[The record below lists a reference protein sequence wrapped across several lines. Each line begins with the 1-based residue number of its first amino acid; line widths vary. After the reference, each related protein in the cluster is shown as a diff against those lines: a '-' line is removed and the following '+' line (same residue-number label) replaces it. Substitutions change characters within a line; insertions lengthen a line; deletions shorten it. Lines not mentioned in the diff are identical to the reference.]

1 MHELGITQQ
10 MLEQALAQAQAAGAE
25 RITGLN
31 LALGALSDITPDSV
45 QFYFDM
51 LSPGTPAAGAQL
63 SFRQVQPVMRCRQ
76 CGTEFA
82 WTAEGQLPSDES
94 DGYCPNC
101 GSDRYDLIHGRE
113 FYLES
118 IDVT

>member
-10 MLEQALAQAQAAGAE
+10 LLDQALDRARSAGAE
-25 RITGLN
+25 RVTGLS
-31 LALGALSDITPDSV
+31 LVLGTLSDVTSESV

-51 LSPGTPAAGAQL
+51 ISKHTPAEGAQL
-63 SFRQVQPVMRCRQ
+63 SFRWVQPQMRCRN

-82 WTAEGQLPSDES
+82 WTADEGICST
-94 DGYCPNC
+94 C
-101 GSDRYDLIHGRE
+101 GSAGYDLIHGRE

-118 IDVT
+118 VDVT

>member
-10 MLEQALAQAQAAGAE
+10 ILEQALAQAQAAGAE

-82 WTAEGQLPSDES
+82 WATDGQN
-94 DGYCPNC
+94 CPNC

>member
-10 MLEQALAQAQAAGAE
+10 ILEQALAQARAAGAE

-31 LALGALSDITPDSV
+31 LALGSLSDITPDSV

-82 WTAEGQLPSDES
+82 WTAAGES
-94 DGYCPNC
+94 CPNC

>member
-10 MLEQALAQAQAAGAE
+10 ILEQALAQARTASAE

-31 LALGALSDITPDSV
+31 LVLGALSDITPDSV

-63 SFRQVQPVMRCRQ
+63 SFRQVQPAMRCRR

-82 WTAEGQLPSDES
+82 WTA
-94 DGYCPNC
+94 DGENCPNC

-118 IDVT
+118 IDVA